1 MSENDFVC
9 YKWKQTNKQQQQQ
22 QQQQEEEEEEE
33 AMNLFLYK
41 DLLKRS
47 VSYQGE

>member
-1 MSENDFVC
+1 MILFINEN
-9 YKWKQTNKQQQQQ
+9 KQTKQQQQQ

-33 AMNLFLYK
+33 EAVNLFLYK
-41 DLLKRS
+41 YLLKRS

>member
-1 MSENDFVC
+1 MSENDFVH

-22 QQQQEEEEEEE
+22 QQEEEKE

>member
-1 MSENDFVC
+1 MILFV

-22 QQQQEEEEEEE
+22 QEEEEEEEEE
-33 AMNLFLYK
+33 AVNLFLYK
-41 DLLKRS
+41 YLLKRS

>member
-1 MSENDFVC
+1 MILFINEN
-9 YKWKQTNKQQQQQ
+9 KQTKQQQQQ

-33 AMNLFLYK
+33 AVNLFLYK
-41 DLLKRS
+41 YLLKRS

>member
-1 MSENDFVC
+1 MILFV

-22 QQQQEEEEEEE
+22 QEEEEEEEEEE
-33 AMNLFLYK
+33 AVNLFLYK
-41 DLLKRS
+41 YLLKRS

>member
-1 MSENDFVC
+1 MILFV

-22 QQQQEEEEEEE
+22 QEEEEEEEE
-33 AMNLFLYK
+33 AVNLFLYK
-41 DLLKRS
+41 YLLKRS